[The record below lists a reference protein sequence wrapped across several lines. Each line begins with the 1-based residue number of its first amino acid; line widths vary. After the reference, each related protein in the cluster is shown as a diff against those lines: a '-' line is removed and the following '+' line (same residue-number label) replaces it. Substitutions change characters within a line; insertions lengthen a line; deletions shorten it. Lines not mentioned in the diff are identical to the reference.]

1 MREKI
6 TTESIIERFKKIHG
20 DTYLYDKVVYVRS
33 FKKVIITCK
42 IHGDFEQTPSHHLQG
57 KGCNKCGNLKIS
69 KKLSMNTEEF
79 VRKAQLVHKNKYD
92 YSKVVYKLSREKVT
106 IICPIHG
113 EFIQTPNDHLTGY
126 GCRECGNEK
135 LSRDRIQPF
144 EYFLKKTKEVHGDTY
159 LYDEK
164 SYISMNTKTNI
175 TCKKHGVFSQIP
187 SSHIQGRGCPVCRWD
202 TISQK
207 LSKTHDEFLKDAK
220 AVHGDKY
227 LYEKV
232 EYVNNHTPVKITC
245 PKHGDF
251 MQAPGNHLQGKGCQ
265 KCVGKTSAAEQA
277 IREFLKNEV
286 EVKQSC
292 RTTIKP
298 LELDIYIKS
307 LKIGIEYNGL
317 YFHSDVFLKND
328 YHLYKL
334 LRCEEKGVRLIQIF
348 EDEWL
353 EKEEICKSRLLNII
367 GKTPN
372 KIFARKCEIREV
384 TPKEAKEFLN
394 ANHIQGNVNSKV
406 KLGLYYNNELVSL
419 MTFGNLRKNLGQ
431 THKEGHYELLRFCNK
446 LYTNV
451 VGGASKLLKY
461 FERKYQP
468 VKIISYA
475 DRRWSN
481 GDLYKSLG
489 FDFVSYSKP
498 NYFYVMGPTR
508 ENRFK
513 YRKSELVKQG
523 FDVNK
528 TEKQIMEER
537 GYKRIYDCGTIK
549 IEKTY
554 D

>member
-144 EYFLKKTKEVHGDTY
+144 EYFLKKAKEVHGDTY

-307 LKIGIEYNGL
+307 LKIGVEYNGL

-384 TPKEAKEFLN
+384 TAKEAKEFLN
-394 ANHIQGNVNSKV
+394 TNHIQGNVNSKV

-461 FERKYQP
+461 FEKKYQP